1 MDGSPARDIFC
12 NMMPLPFLNTTNISS
27 GNLYVW
33 VVPFILGALSGYIF
47 SLQTKK
53 NRDKSKPNHGR
64 PFSMLSRNDAE
75 ISRVEASGP
84 NLDIVAVNLNFLHM
98 IHPQQ
103 SRGQDSPCTHQL
115 PHSVHDLFPAD
126 FAVVHR
132 QRLSRVF
139 VNGGLPSALIHPLRN
154 VEMMRLDGSTI
165 QVDVKIGVVD
175 ACHDFSPKETT
186 FFANI
191 TEHHGSST
199 W

>member
-1 MDGSPARDIFC
+1 
-12 NMMPLPFLNTTNISS
+12 MPDISS
-27 GNLYVW
+27 GNLCIW

-47 SLQTKK
+47 NLQSQKK
-53 NRDKSKPNHGR
+53 RDNAKSDHAR
-64 PFSMLSRNDAE
+64 PFSILSRNDNEVAR
-75 ISRVEASGP
+75 IEASGQ
-84 NLDIVAVNLNFLHM
+84 NLDIVAVNLNFIRM

-103 SRGQDSPCTHQL
+103 SRGQDPTAHEL
-115 PHSVHDLFPAD
+115 PRSVHDLFPAD

-139 VNGGLPSALIHPLRN
+139 VNGGLPSALLHPLRN

-175 ACHDFSPKETT
+175 ASHDFSPKETI
-186 FFANI
+186 FYANI
-191 TEHHGSST
+191 TEHTGSSS